1 MGDALNYVIK
11 FQINRGKTQVNFN
24 IINKASNY
32 FQNICYSKTN

>member
-32 FQNICYSKTN
+32 FQIYVISY